1 MQQPS
6 VLLIEDDEDLRE
18 LEAQVIEDAG
28 WSVWTAREGGEAL
41 RLLNERGVPGVILLD
56 MRMPGMDGWDFSRA
70 LHARYGRQI
79 PVVVVSAA
87 EDARAWAREVQ
98 ADEVLSKPFD
108 LGQMLRTI
116 ARFAPNAEA
125 SPVV

>member
-41 RLLNERGVPGVILLD
+41 RLLKERGVPGVILLD

>member
-1 MQQPS
+1 MQPS

-28 WSVWTAREGGEAL
+28 WRVWTAREGGEAL
-41 RLLNERGVPGVILLD
+41 RLLAERGAPGVILLD

-70 LHARYGRQI
+70 LHARYGRRI

-98 ADEVLSKPFD
+98 ADDVLSKPFD
-108 LGQMLRTI
+108 LGHMLQTI
-116 ARFAPNAEA
+116 ARFAPHDAA
-125 SPVV
+125 SPSP